1 MSKLEDK
8 LSASIKAGSAARS
21 ETPAAKPVPAKSS
34 ASPKPKAKVN
44 KPKSDVSKKDSGAG
58 DLNTHVQE
66 LHPTRI
72 WPD

>member
-8 LSASIKAGSAARS
+8 LSASIKAGSVPGPEAA
-21 ETPAAKPVPAKSS
+21 AAKPVPAKSS
-34 ASPKPKAKVN
+34 ESPKPKAKVN
-44 KPKSDVSKKDSGAG
+44 KSKSDASKKGSEAG
-58 DLNTHVQE
+58 DLNAPVQE

>member
-8 LSASIKAGSAARS
+8 LSASIKAGSTPRP
-21 ETPAAKPVPAKSS
+21 ETPAAKPAPAKSS
-34 ASPKPKAKVN
+34 ESPKPKAKVN
-44 KPKSDVSKKDSGAG
+44 KPKSDASNKGSGAG
-58 DLNTHVQE
+58 NLNAPVQE

>member
-8 LSASIKAGSAARS
+8 LSASIKPKHASPVKPSPGKPVARPRAPAQA
-21 ETPAAKPVPAKSS
+21 PAA
-34 ASPKPKAKVN
+34 
-44 KPKSDVSKKDSGAG
+44 
-58 DLNTHVQE
+58 DLNAPGQP